1 MKFDFVLST
10 LALAASAL
18 AVKDNQ
24 DTTTLTASLSSTTSI
39 SVPSGCSYSKAFTAT
54 AQSDLD
60 TLAGCQA
67 IKGDVII
74 TGNLGSANI
83 ANVKVIY
90 GDLQVYDTQTLE
102 ALTADSITTITG
114 ALKLHNDTLLS
125 TLSFASLSSIGAINW
140 VTLPNLGETGLHE
153 VYECNS
159 ILVSDT
165 NLTALDG
172 LNPTDVEVFN
182 VNNNKQL
189 VSISSGIETVSN
201 ALTVAFNGNDTTV
214 EFEDL
219 IWANNMTFYSVSSIS
234 IPEII
239 AINKSAGFFESSVE
253 ELDFSLVTSIG
264 GDLTIE
270 NNEQLNFIDFGNVT
284 SIGGGLVI
292 VNNTDLVSIDNL
304 DSIKSIQ
311 GAVIIKGD
319 FDNCT
324 MHSLKT
330 VKGSFDLETSG
341 YADCDPYKKLSKN
354 GGIKGDYTC
363 KAKAKKSSSSSAT
376 SKSTKSSSTKTK
388 SSTKSTSGSD
398 DSADKNISSSSSS
411 SAEVSSISS
420 TSKGDASLLKGSSV
434 FGTMAAIFL
443 SLLWFDK

>member
-1 MKFDFVLST
+1 MKFDFVFST

-67 IKGDVII
+67 IKGDVVI
-74 TGNLGSANI
+74 TGELGSANI

-102 ALTADSITTITG
+102 ALTADSVTTITG
-114 ALKLHNDTLLS
+114 ALKLHNVTLLS

-153 VYECNS
+153 VNECNS

-189 VSISSGIETVSN
+189 VSISSSIETISN

-219 IWANNMTFYSVSSIS
+219 IWANNMTFYSVSSIY
-234 IPEII
+234 IPEIV

-270 NNEQLNFIDFGNVT
+270 NNEQLSYIDFGNVT

-292 VNNTDLVSIDNL
+292 VNNTELVSIDNL

-311 GAVIIKGD
+311 GAAIIKGD

-330 VKGSFDLETSG
+330 VKGSFDLETTG
-341 YADCDPYKKLSKN
+341 YADCQPFKKLSKN

-363 KAKAKKSSSSSAT
+363 KAKTKKSSSSSKT
-376 SKSTKSSSTKTK
+376 SKSSKSSTKTK
-388 SSTKSTSGSD
+388 SSSKTTSGSD
-398 DSADKNISSSSSS
+398 DSASGNKNISSSSSSSS

-420 TSKGDASLLKGSSV
+420 TSKGDASFLKCSSV
-434 FGTMAAIFL
+434 FSTMAAIFF
-443 SLLWFDK
+443 SLL